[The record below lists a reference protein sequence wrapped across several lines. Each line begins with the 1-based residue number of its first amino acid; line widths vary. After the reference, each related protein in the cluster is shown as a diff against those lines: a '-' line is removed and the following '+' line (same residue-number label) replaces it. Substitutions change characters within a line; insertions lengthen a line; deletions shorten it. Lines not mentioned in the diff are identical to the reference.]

1 MNAEIERKMI
11 IGLIASTEYYKKIRQ
26 TIDPNLIPTP
36 VAKTI
41 ALWCNEYFDKYRKAP
56 GSDIAS
62 IYFTKAKT
70 GKYSKD
76 VLEEIEEDILPE
88 LSDEWTD
95 YGIEIEPLID
105 DTKAFFKY
113 YKIQK
118 LKDELDILL
127 EKEDLST
134 AEQQINEYRVTTPI
148 KDELVFNNKEQLR
161 TAVKA
166 AFAEANEPLIY
177 YPGALGDMWNSV
189 MVRGGFVGF
198 LGPEKRGKTALM
210 MDAANRGVRQG
221 RKVAVFQAGDMSTL
235 QQVMRQASYLT
246 KLPTKEKYIGKIL
259 VPQKDCYFNQMNDCG
274 NPVRE
279 CDFGIFEDRG
289 FDQKGLR
296 QQITAEEIH
305 EAYKLESDYKPCWN
319 CSKYKENNWG
329 AVWCR
334 EMEIADVVDEQTA
347 LEVMED
353 YYVTKN
359 RDIRISTHPNDS
371 LTVMEMEQILDTW
384 EEQDGFVADIVIL
397 DYADLL
403 ASSGGSN
410 EERHKQ
416 NNNWKKLRGLNQ
428 KKNFLLITATQSD
441 ANSYERD
448 LLTLKNFSEDKRKFA
463 HVTAFYG
470 LNQDHTGREKNLGIL
485 RINELIL
492 REDGFDAN
500 RQVTILQAMHIGRP
514 ILTSYW

>member
-56 GSDIAS
+56 GADIAS
-62 IYFTKAKT
+62 IYLTKAKT
-70 GKYSKD
+70 GKYPKD

-95 YGIEIEPLID
+95 YGIEIEPLVE
-105 DTKAFFKY
+105 DTKKFFKY
-113 YKIQK
+113 HKLQK
-118 LKDELDILL
+118 LKDEIDILL
-127 EKEDLST
+127 EKEDLDT
-134 AEQQINEYRVTTPI
+134 AEQQIHDYKTITPV
-148 KDELVFNNKEQLR
+148 KDVVVLNNKEQLR
-161 TAVKA
+161 EAVKT
-166 AFAEANEPLIY
+166 AFAQAQEPLIY
-177 YPGALGDMWNSV
+177 YPGALGEMLNGS
-189 MVRGGFVGF
+189 MLRGGMVGF
-198 LGPEKRGKTALM
+198 LAPEKRGKTAVM
-210 MDAANRGVRQG
+210 MDAANRAARQG
-221 RKVAVFQAGDMSTL
+221 KKVAVFQAGDMSTP
-235 QQVMRQASYLT
+235 QQIMRQASYLT
-246 KLPTKEKYIGKIL
+246 KLPTKEKYVGKIL
-259 VPQKDCYFNQMNDCG
+259 IPQKDCVFNQINDCG
-274 NPVRE
+274 KAVRE

-289 FDQKGLR
+289 FDLMSLR
-296 QQITAEEIH
+296 KTITAEDIH
-305 EAYKLESDYKPCWN
+305 EAYKLEPDYKPCWN
-319 CSKYKENNWG
+319 CSEYKKHNWG
-329 AVWCR
+329 ACWAQEVD
-334 EMEIADVVDEQTA
+334 IPDVVDEDTA
-347 LEVMED
+347 LKVMED

-359 RDIRISTHPNDS
+359 RDIRISTHTNDS
-371 LTVMEMEQILDTW
+371 LTVLEIEQILDTW
-384 EEQDGFVADIVIL
+384 EEEDGFVADVVIL

-403 ASSGGSN
+403 ASMGGPS

-441 ANSYERD
+441 ANSYEKD

-470 LNQDHTGREKNLGIL
+470 LNQDHTGREKKLGIM

-492 REDGFDAN
+492 REDGFDPN
-500 RQVTILQAMHIGRP
+500 RQVTVLQAMHIGRP